1 MSKEN
6 LLSKIILDAEAQA
19 EEIKT
24 TAEQASAVALDNA
37 ITSFNAEFEKVISKA
52 KTDGEE
58 IITQAV
64 LNAEIEARKI
74 LLKAKQEVLSATIER
89 SLEKLMKLPDS
100 EYIALITDMIA
111 GVVENGDTV
120 IISRNDEKRLTA
132 EVIAKISKV
141 IGKKL
146 TLSNERGDFLGGVI
160 LSQNGLD
167 KNMTLENE
175 LSEIKQERIN
185 KLSTKLFSNVE

>member
-111 GVVENGDTV
+111 RVADDGDIV

-146 TLSNERGDFLGGVI
+146 TLSSERGDFLGGVI

>member
-74 LLKAKQEVLSATIER
+74 LLKAKQEVLGATIER

-111 GVVENGDTV
+111 GVAENGDTV
-120 IISRNDEKRLTA
+120 IISQNDENRLTA

>member
-111 GVVENGDTV
+111 SVADDGDTV

-141 IGKKL
+141 IGKEL
-146 TLSNERGDFLGGVI
+146 TLSSERGDFLGGVI

>member
-24 TAEQASAVALDNA
+24 TAEQARAVALDNA

-111 GVVENGDTV
+111 RVADDGDTV

>member
-37 ITSFNAEFEKVISKA
+37 ITSFNAEFEKVIAKA

-111 GVVENGDTV
+111 SVADDGDTV
-120 IISRNDEKRLTA
+120 IISQNDENRLTA

>member
-111 GVVENGDTV
+111 GVAENGDTV

>member
-111 GVVENGDTV
+111 RVADDGDTV

>member
-74 LLKAKQEVLSATIER
+74 LLKAKQEVLSATIEK

-111 GVVENGDTV
+111 RVADDGDTV

>member
-89 SLEKLMKLPDS
+89 SLEKLMKL
-100 EYIALITDMIA
+100 YF
-111 GVVENGDTV
+111 
-120 IISRNDEKRLTA
+120 
-132 EVIAKISKV
+132 
-141 IGKKL
+141 
-146 TLSNERGDFLGGVI
+146 RG
-160 LSQNGLD
+160 
-167 KNMTLENE
+167 
-175 LSEIKQERIN
+175 
-185 KLSTKLFSNVE
+185 

>member
-89 SLEKLMKLPDS
+89 SLENLMKLPDS

-111 GVVENGDTV
+111 RVADDGDTV

>member
-74 LLKAKQEVLSATIER
+74 LLKAKQEVLSATIEK

-111 GVVENGDTV
+111 RVADAGDTV